1 MTNLIKYK
9 IYQLQKKYK
18 QISEAIERFQSHVI
32 NLNGMRIYEDNLK
45 IKILNQ
51 LFDINKNLNT
61 KYNNCISEL
70 NIDNSITDNTIL
82 SDIFDK
88 INENI
93 DDEELLI
100 KSMEELEK
108 NLLKQN
114 INLLKNMP
122 LQISYD
128 KIQDLINEYGIDS
141 IKYLLNLNNIV
152 VNDKVLELLNEIEKI
167 VIPLSIEKIK
177 KIDYNYKFE
186 IPDNFNKNSKIVD
199 LLEKRRILIISDNND
214 SYKINL
220 IFKIDLLSLYV
231 KTCQINYPYLY
242 NKKDQIVVY
251 IENNLAECDIKFLKT
266 FIRHDYLG
274 NLYCYDVENYAK
286 YFKKIYFRY
295 LELINTSFINIMKEF
310 VSKNNSIKNL
320 FDMIF
325 LHLMGEE
332 EANDIAVTL
341 MGLLGEKKQ
350 FSGNLNKF
358 IYDNLTYF
366 LQVKVQ
372 KSQSNINDELKKI
385 KDINI
390 TDIDYK
396 KQLALNRNIPEN
408 VKAITLEKIEEMK
421 SMNNDYFKQLMFVRY
436 ILNFPWPS
444 NNDNLLFNN
453 LKNPTESKKYIN
465 HIKEKLEILSY
476 GHDDAKKLLVQI
488 IGKWI
493 SNPNSQGT
501 CFGLVGPPGV
511 GKTLLAKSISKAL
524 DIPFAQI
531 TLGGQNDGEILHGHG
546 YTYSGSQPGLIIK
559 KMVEMGKSR
568 CILYFDEL
576 DKTCSKYGKSNE
588 ISSIL
593 IHLTDPNMNKSF
605 QDRFFQGIEF
615 PLDKVIFIFSYND
628 SSLIDP
634 ILLDRLK
641 EINIEAYTL
650 KDKLNICNNFII
662 PEIESNIGFNKNI
675 INWNDDVL
683 EYLITNYT
691 NEAGVR
697 SIKRTIEDIYMELNL
712 YKLKKESYFKKN
724 KKLKIT
730 KEIIND
736 ILKEPKM
743 EILKIHNEP
752 IIGIINGLYATSNGS
767 GGITPIQIYKNHLSN
782 SFEIKLTGNQGKV
795 MKESVN
801 CSLTVAM
808 NYIENNKDKYKE
820 ILSTNLSDY
829 IKTNFPNGFHV
840 HAPST
845 STPKDGP
852 SAGCAFTSA
861 FISRILNKPIK
872 NDIAMT
878 GEIEL
883 TGNITKIGGL
893 SYKLFGAKKAGVK
906 LAFIPKENEKDFQE
920 IIKKNPKLIDE
931 TFNVQLV
938 NNINDLVDIIYS

>member
-18 QISEAIERFQSHVI
+18 QISEAIERFQTHVI

-51 LFDINKNLNT
+51 LFDVNKNLNT

-70 NIDNSITDNTIL
+70 NIDNSITDNNIL

-108 NLLKQN
+108 SLLKQN

-199 LLEKRRILIISDNND
+199 LLEKRRILIISNNND

-242 NKKDQIVVY
+242 NKKDQIVMY

-310 VSKNNSIKNL
+310 VSKNNSIKYL
-320 FDMIF
+320 FNMIF

-372 KSQSNINDELKKI
+372 KSQNNINDELKKI

-390 TDIDYK
+390 ADIDYK

-465 HIKEKLEILSY
+465 NIKDKLETLSY

-662 PEIESNIGFNKNI
+662 HEIEHNIGFNKNI
-675 INWNDDVL
+675 INWDDDVL

-712 YKLKKESYFKKN
+712 DKLKKENYFKKN
-724 KKLKIT
+724 KKIKIT
-730 KEIIND
+730 KDIIID

-743 EILKIHNEP
+743 ELLKIHNEP
-752 IIGIINGLYATSNGS
+752 LIGIINGLYATNNGS

-782 SFEIKLTGNQGKV
+782 SFEIKLTGSQGKV

-808 NYIENNKDKYKE
+808 NYIENNKNKYKD
-820 ILSTNLSDY
+820 IISSDLSEY

-893 SYKLFGAKKAGVK
+893 SYKLIGAKKAGVK
-906 LAFIPKENEKDFQE
+906 LAFIPKENEKDFEE
-920 IIKKNPKLIDE
+920 IIKKNPKLIDD
-931 TFNVQLV
+931 TFKVQLV

>member
-18 QISEAIERFQSHVI
+18 SISEAIERFQTHI
-32 NLNGMRIYEDNLK
+32 IMLNGLRIYDDNFK

-70 NIDNSITDNTIL
+70 NMEDNVDQNML
-82 SDIFDK
+82 SDIFGK

-93 DDEELLI
+93 DDEDLLI

-114 INLLKNMP
+114 INLLKVVP
-122 LQISYD
+122 LQLSEE
-128 KIQDLINEYGIDS
+128 KIKNLIDSYGIDS
-141 IKYLLNLNNIV
+141 IKYLVNFNNIMV
-152 VNDKVLELLNEIEKI
+152 SDKTLELLNEIEKI
-167 VIPLSIEKIK
+167 VIPLSIDKIE
-177 KIDYNYKFE
+177 KIDYEYKFD
-186 IPDNFNKNSKIVD
+186 IPDNFNKNNQFLD

-214 SYKINL
+214 SYRINV

-242 NKKDQIVVY
+242 NKKNQIIAY
-251 IENNLAECDIKFLKT
+251 IEDNLSECDMKFLKT

-274 NLYCYDVENYAK
+274 NLYCYDVESYSK

-295 LELINTSFINIMKEF
+295 LELINNSFINIMKEF
-310 VSKNNSIKNL
+310 VSKNNSIKDL

-372 KSQSNINDELKKI
+372 KSQTNINDELKKI

-390 TDIDYK
+390 ADIDYK
-396 KQLALNRNIPEN
+396 KQLALNRNIPDN
-408 VKAITLEKIEEMK
+408 VKAITLEKIDEMK

-444 NNDNLLFNN
+444 SNDNLLFNN
-453 LKNPTESKKYIN
+453 LKKPNESKKYIN
-465 HIKEKLEILSY
+465 NIKEKLETLSY
-476 GHDDAKKLLVQI
+476 GHEDAKKLLVQI

-593 IHLTDPNMNKSF
+593 IHLTDPNMNKTF
-605 QDRFFQGIEF
+605 QDRFFQGVEF

-641 EINIEAYTL
+641 EINVEAYTL

-662 PEIESNIGFNKNI
+662 PEIENNIGFNKNV
-675 INWNDDVL
+675 INWDDEIL

-697 SIKRTIEDIYMELNL
+697 SIKRSIEDIYMELNL
-712 YKLKKESYFKKN
+712 DKLKKENYFKKLKN
-724 KKLKIT
+724 NQKLKIT
-730 KEIIND
+730 KDIINN

-752 IIGIINGLYATSNGS
+752 SIGIINGLYATSNGN
-767 GGITPIQIYKNHLSN
+767 GGITPIQIYKNHISN
-782 SFEIKLTGNQGKV
+782 SFEIKLTGSQGKV

-808 NYIENNKDKYKE
+808 NYIENNKNKYNIKD
-820 ILSTNLSDY
+820 LSKY
-829 IKTNFPNGFHV
+829 IKLNFPQGFHV

-861 FISRILNKPIK
+861 FISRILNKPIR

-893 SYKLFGAKKAGVK
+893 AFKLLGAKKAGVK
-906 LAFIPKENEKDFQE
+906 LAFIPKENEKDLEE
-920 IIKKNPKLIDE
+920 IIKKNPNLIDNN
-931 TFNVQLV
+931 FNVQLV
-938 NNINDLVDIIYS
+938 NNINDLVDIIYL